1 VWGILGGVRNGT
13 AVSPEMSRNAWG
25 SNEATSISIDADDAR
40 QGFAKNSEMSRRCCR
55 RNGQR
60 AQLQC
65 GTVAPTDLDRKG
77 GRVSRNRHDDCN
89 TAAMAD
95 PSAMAPQMDILI
107 VPSSTIRFGD
117 ADGVKQRRTGGASIK
132 R

>member
-1 VWGILGGVRNGT
+1 L
-13 AVSPEMSRNAWG
+13 PEKLDCSTQEVAKDLR
-25 SNEATSISIDADDAR
+25 
-40 QGFAKNSEMSRRCCR
+40 KNSEMSRRCCR